1 MLLAQKASDSSAGNF
16 ARPEQ
21 HQQKGG
27 WDAAK
32 YQQTI
37 TFSLSFFN
45 PLATKVVSP
54 AFTFII
60 EQINISFPLLSG
72 CHNPI

>member
-1 MLLAQKASDSSAGNF
+1 MLLAQKAFGSSAGNF

-45 PLATKVVSP
+45 PLATKVV
-54 AFTFII
+54 FTFIL
-60 EQINISFPLLSG
+60 EQINISFTLLNE
-72 CHNPI
+72 CHNLI